1 MTWTVIARQDGRLT
15 FSARSVRILL
25 GVFALGVLLLA
36 YLYPVQ
42 AADPVTIARFTGYVS
57 GWLTTVIP
65 VVGLLL
71 GHNAVVSE
79 QESGALL
86 LSLAL
91 PHSREEVILGKF
103 VGRAGPLTATIVGT
117 MAAAAALVVYPFGE
131 LVVPEFIAFVLLTV
145 FFGALWVALGMA
157 ISLGVATRRRAL
169 VLGFGLLFVLVFLW
183 DTIESALQL
192 GLTTAGVTDGELP
205 AAARFVFGLSPDRA
219 FTRMIDG
226 FLDPAATVPGPWYLG
241 EWAGLVVLIGWVVGP
256 LGLAYLR
263 FTRRD
268 VV

>member
-15 FSARSVRILL
+15 LGTRSVRILL
-25 GVFALGVLLLA
+25 GILALGVLLLA

-42 AADPVTIARFTGYVS
+42 AAGPITTARFTGYVS
-57 GWLTTVIP
+57 GWLTTVVP

-79 QESGALL
+79 QESSALL

-91 PHSREEVILGKF
+91 PHSRAEIVLGKL

-117 MAAAAALVVYPFGE
+117 MAAAGALVVYPYGE
-131 LVVPEFIAFVLLTV
+131 LVVPEFVAFVLLTV
-145 FFGALWVALGMA
+145 FFGALWVALGVA
-157 ISLGVATRRRAL
+157 ISVGVATRRRAL

-219 FTRMIDG
+219 FTRMTDG